1 MELFG
6 FQKCGYDFW
15 KLSVCTHG
23 KSAYKFSVVW
33 LVCKYVLENYVRC
46 LISFCMV
53 GGGIIIFLK
62 NDVKLLSYY
71 IKMIESFLKVVLLVN

>member
-1 MELFG
+1 MVIIFENYRSAL
-6 FQKCGYDFW
+6 
-15 KLSVCTHG
+15 THG

-53 GGGIIIFLK
+53 GGGIIMFLK
-62 NDVKLLSYY
+62 NDVKLL
-71 IKMIESFLKVVLLVN
+71 ELLY